1 MKNNFL
7 KLIFV
12 AFCTLISNY
21 SVAQESGTLGISIE
35 MDKEVGLPSI
45 GGFTS
50 DSTAKAAGVPLYGLI
65 WSINGTRVKSP
76 DDVILAIYAHN
87 NLNKPVHLE
96 VGKRGSWGFK
106 DFYVLLKPPPSRIEL
121 KLIQT
126 RRFNKSVREVNEAII
141 GLNKDQNIRCQLIFS
156 IKCGLVEYET
166 SEMQIRGND
175 TSALPATEVRIRI
188 RNKFDRQIYS
198 IENYQAL
205 FKELADGLFVDSIQL
220 NPAQMQ

>member
-1 MKNNFL
+1 MKNKFF
-7 KLIFV
+7 KLVFI
-12 AFCTLISNY
+12 AFCTFLSNF
-21 SVAQESGTLGISIE
+21 SAAQESGTLGISIE
-35 MDKEVGLPSI
+35 MDNEVGLPSI
-45 GGFTS
+45 SAFSS
-50 DSTAKAAGVPLYGLI
+50 DSTAKAAGIPLNGLI
-65 WSINGTRVKSP
+65 FKINGTRVQSP
-76 DDVILAIYAHN
+76 DEVILAIYAHT

-141 GLNKDQNIRCQLIFS
+141 GLNKDKNIRCDLISS

-166 SEMQIRGND
+166 GEMQVGSTD
-175 TSALPATEVRIRI
+175 TSSLVATEVRIRI

-198 IENYQAL
+198 IEYYQVL
-205 FKELADGLFVDSIQL
+205 FKELADDLLVDSIQL
-220 NPAQMQ
+220 TPAEMQ